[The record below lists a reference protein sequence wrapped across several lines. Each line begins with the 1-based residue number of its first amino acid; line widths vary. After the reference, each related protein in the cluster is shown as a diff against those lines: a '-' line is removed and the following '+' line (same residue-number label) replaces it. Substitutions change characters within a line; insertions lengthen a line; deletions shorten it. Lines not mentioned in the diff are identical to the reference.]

1 MMHGQLR
8 RYVIP
13 PKDPPPPEK
22 FRPKDYFMDDQRD
35 YEKAPGIKDAKK
47 LVLPRPIITTVEPYA
62 CMKYSIDDLNNA
74 WMTITGFNLAKKD
87 LKDVGGIFI
96 VAGEHEFKC
105 TGVVAG
111 HPPPREPS
119 QERNSSSN
127 NSSSNNSSKAS
138 NNGIGDE
145 DQNMIDEL
153 DELGINDNPVSFL
166 SQVSKLVQQ
175 ANSKV
180 YNVMGRIAGD
190 AAGAKKSGS
199 TPKKVQNAIGRT
211 VGDAAGAKKGGTTP
225 SLDSV
230 VQDAAGGIGGNEKAG
245 LNATIEDP
253 GRAYES
259 DPKIFHKPTK
269 TLLML
274 SCKVP
279 NAFIYANHKAGN
291 LVGYVKVVSNSMGP
305 SEPPAWKKLERSTT
319 MGSTKRVHI
328 LHLQM

>member
-1 MMHGQLR
+1 MHEIQHR
-8 RYVIP
+8 
-13 PKDPPPPEK
+13 
-22 FRPKDYFMDDQRD
+22 RPKQCLDDNYRLQPS
-35 YEKAPGIKDAKK
+35 KT
-47 LVLPRPIITTVEPYA
+47 RPERRRRHFH
-62 CMKYSIDDLNNA
+62 CC
-74 WMTITGFNLAKKD
+74 
-87 LKDVGGIFI
+87 
-96 VAGEHEFKC
+96 GEHEFKC

-111 HPPPREPS
+111 HPPREPS
-119 QERNSSSN
+119 QER

-153 DELGINDNPVSFL
+153 DELGVNDNPVSFL

-199 TPKKVQNAIGRT
+199 TPKKVHNAIDRT
-211 VGDAAGAKKGGTTP
+211 VGDADGAKKSGSAP

-230 VQDAAGGIGGNEKAG
+230 VQDAAGGTGDNEKAG

-253 GRAYES
+253 GREYEN
-259 DPKIFHKPTK
+259 DPKIFHNTYENFTDVVLQSTQRFP
-269 TLLML
+269 
-274 SCKVP
+274 
-279 NAFIYANHKAGN
+279 YANHKAGN

-305 SEPPAWKKLERSTT
+305 SEPPAWKKLGRSTT
-319 MGSTKRVHI
+319 MGSTKESHA
-328 LHLQM
+328 L